1 MRIEKSVVIARPV
14 EDVWAVLSNLDNV
27 KRWSLSGSECRQTS
41 PGPLGVGAS
50 LEEVKVV
57 LGRFHLRLRGLVVT
71 EFEPNRTIALT
82 DNRVGIAQPGRQRF
96 TVEPIKEGTRLTL
109 VAEINLKR
117 GIQPFEEM
125 LTKLA
130 SWGGGRQLA
139 NLKRLVETGVSN
151 FVRS

>member
-27 KRWSLSGSECRQTS
+27 KRWSISGSEARQTS

-57 LGRFHLRLRGLVVT
+57 LGRFHLKLRDLVVT

-82 DNRVGIAQPGRQRF
+82 DNRVGIAHPGRQRF
-96 TVEPIKEGTRLTL
+96 TFEPIKEGTRLTQ
-109 VAEINLKR
+109 VVEINLKR
-117 GIQPFEEM
+117 GIQPFFM
-125 LTKLA
+125 LANWA
-130 SWGGGRQLA
+130 SGGGGRQLA
-139 NLKRLVETGVSN
+139 NLKRLVESGAS
-151 FVRS
+151 SEPS